1 MSGRV
6 QIEVS
11 RRARRESG
19 DAVSLWN
26 VAGVQRAC
34 AGRRLPLTG
43 APGLQTNGNGAD
55 ALPVLENKLIGR
67 CQRAEE
73 QLARAL
79 EREQLLRQKLD
90 AHAHSDQSLHKR
102 LDINLAVLDQK
113 VADMRET
120 LSEKDRAISVSQRI
134 VAQLEQQNGALKQ
147 QLEIANQKL
156 DDHAELERQHR
167 LKMKEALEKVKNA
180 DKVRSFCWG
189 SVEALRRL
197 AKQIMDFARC
207 WSQG

>member
-1 MSGRV
+1 
-6 QIEVS
+6 
-11 RRARRESG
+11 
-19 DAVSLWN
+19 
-26 VAGVQRAC
+26 
-34 AGRRLPLTG
+34 
-43 APGLQTNGNGAD
+43 LQANGNGAD
-55 ALPVLENKLIGR
+55 ALPVLENKLIVR
-67 CQRAEE
+67 CQRTEE

-79 EREQLLRQKLD
+79 EREQLLRQKID
-90 AHAHSDQSLHKR
+90 EQTHSDQSLHKR

-113 VADMRET
+113 VAGMRDT
-120 LSEKDRAISVSQRI
+120 LSEKDRTIAHSQRI

-167 LKMKEALEKVKNA
+167 LKMKETLEKVKNA
-180 DKVRSFCWG
+180 DKVRSLCWG

-197 AKQIMDFARC
+197 AMQIMDFARC

>member
-1 MSGRV
+1 MSGRI
-6 QIEVS
+6 QIEVC
-11 RRARRESG
+11 RGARRERRC
-19 DAVSLWN
+19 VEN
-26 VAGVQRAC
+26 VAGVQRAY

-43 APGLQTNGNGAD
+43 APGLQANGNGAD

-79 EREQLLRQKLD
+79 EREQLLRQKID
-90 AHAHSDQSLHKR
+90 EQTHSDQSLHKR

-113 VADMRET
+113 VAGMRDT
-120 LSEKDRAISVSQRI
+120 LSEKDRTIAHSQRI

-180 DKVRSFCWG
+180 DKVRSLCWG

-197 AKQIMDFARC
+197 AMQIMDFARC

>member
-1 MSGRV
+1 M
-6 QIEVS
+6 
-11 RRARRESG
+11 RRKRWQRCSK
-19 DAVSLWN
+19 SL
-26 VAGVQRAC
+26 AGVQREC
-34 AGRRLPLTG
+34 AARRPPLTG
-43 APGLQTNGNGAD
+43 APRLQADVNGAGSL
-55 ALPVLENKLIGR
+55 AVLENKLIGR
-67 CQRAEE
+67 CQRAEG

-90 AHAHSDQSLHKR
+90 AYAHSDQSLHKR

-120 LSEKDRAISVSQRI
+120 LSERDRATARSERI

-167 LKMKEALEKVKNA
+167 LKMKDALEKVKNA
-180 DKVRSFCWG
+180 DKVHSSGLCWE
-189 SVEALRRL
+189 SVDALRRL
-197 AKQIMDFARC
+197 AMQTIDRAR
-207 WSQG
+207 